1 MLRSFMKS
9 ALLTALFLS
18 AAHLAVAAPPVVEI
32 GYLPPGF
39 SISKTLVEPANPMVS
54 EADGIPDDV
63 TSSRQVI
70 FKVKNQPVR
79 ENDFGMSNYVFV
91 SELGSANAKQFPSIT
106 AAAKTLKSLLAKRP
120 AIPKSELPVY
130 PTSDAALAMLTHL
143 TYLDGDWGSGYG
155 AVVAFAQDTPR
166 ATNADLVYY
175 FQGLSKD
182 GRYYLTASF
191 ALRNPKLPADSD
203 AAYKDDPNGTSE
215 ADTQLLEA
223 QPGESF
229 TPKLDELRKLLA
241 SITTAEQ

>member
-1 MLRSFMKS
+1 MKL
-9 ALLTALFLS
+9 AFLTALFLS
-18 AAHLAVAAPPVVEI
+18 IVHVAVAAPPLVEI
-32 GYLPPGF
+32 GYLPTGF

-63 TSSRQVI
+63 TPSRQVI

-106 AAAKTLKSLLAKRP
+106 AAAKGLKSLLAKRP
-120 AIPKSELPVY
+120 AVPKSDLPVY

-155 AVVAFAQDTPR
+155 AVVEFAQDTPR
-166 ATNADLVYY
+166 ATNSDLVYY

-191 ALRNPKLPADSD
+191 ALRNPKLPADYE
-203 AAYKDDPNGTSE
+203 AAYKNDPNGTNE
-215 ADTQLLEA
+215 TDTELLKA
-223 QPGESF
+223 QPGDTF
-229 TPKLDELRKLLA
+229 TPKLSELRKLLE
-241 SITTAEQ
+241 SITITEP